1 MNNGGS
7 LSISGGI
14 LVAMAAKEY
23 SVPLIILSPV
33 FKLTPK
39 FPLDQGT
46 FNELLNPAKI
56 FEMQHETNCKS
67 DVLVDRFNYIEPEFI
82 SLYVTDRGEFTP
94 EHIYRLFQEYYG
106 WQEVPM
112 KADNVSFY
120 GKDDLFKIFKILKI
134 KA

>member
-39 FPLDQGT
+39 FPLDQAT
-46 FNELLNPAKI
+46 YNELLNPAKI
-56 FEMQHETNCKS
+56 FGAEHEIKEKS
-67 DVLVDRFNYIEPEFI
+67 DVLVDKFNYINPEFI
-82 SLYVTDRGEFTP
+82 SLYVTDRGEFAP

-106 WQEVPM
+106 WQEVPI
-112 KADNVSFY
+112 KQDTLTPY
-120 GKDDLFKIFKILKI
+120 TKDDLAKMLKRLRL
-134 KA
+134 KG